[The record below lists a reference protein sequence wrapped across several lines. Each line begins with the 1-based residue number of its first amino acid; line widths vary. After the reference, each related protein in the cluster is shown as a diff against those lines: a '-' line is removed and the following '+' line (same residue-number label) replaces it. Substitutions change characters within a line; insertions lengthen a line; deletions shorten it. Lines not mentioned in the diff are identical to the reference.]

1 MNRTKLCLVVM
12 GIVFVLTTVT
22 FLQNPVPVGAQNCF
36 PVKISDR
43 DKIEG
48 LTLSINK
55 NDCVVWVNFSTPS
68 PGSSGEL
75 SGTASSDV
83 LVSFPEAT
91 TCVINEVKAP
101 VGFKMDVAT
110 NCFVAGWLRPGETS
124 SLVFTKPGT
133 YKYNIQF
140 RFGQEVKDKTEGTV
154 VVK

>member
-1 MNRTKLCLVVM
+1 MNRTKLWLIVTRV
-12 GIVFVLTTVT
+12 VFVLTMVI
-22 FLQNPVPVGAQNCF
+22 FLEIPASVGAQNCF
-36 PVKISDR
+36 TVKIWDR
-43 DKIEG
+43 DKIES
-48 LTLSINK
+48 LALSINK

-75 SGTASSDV
+75 SGTAPSDV

-133 YKYNIQF
+133 YKYNIEF
-140 RFGQEVKDKTEGTV
+140 KFGQEVRGKTEGTV